1 MLEKINQ
8 VNTLL
13 QSQGNRI
20 IQKMQVGNRPALYG
34 YKPQFIVDAVNEVFG
49 PENWHYQLHDTDLFT
64 SGDDG
69 QSGQVVVS
77 VELFLRSNSESTFI
91 THGIQFGQSQII
103 YGNVGDAKKGAVTDA
118 VGKGLSLFS
127 IGKAAYRGELEQVFL
142 GKQVHSSPKLKA
154 VPNSGR
160 KKPDIPLP
168 PPATKQE
175 EITGLPILPKVTYET
190 TTDGTTILAQGD
202 TYNNRPLLKSMGFVW
217 LSKEKAWGLKK
228 AA

>member
-34 YKPQFIVDAVNEVFG
+34 YKPQFIIDAVNEVFG

-64 SGDDG
+64 SGDDEK
-69 QSGQVVVS
+69 SGQVVVS
-77 VELFLRSNSESTFI
+77 VELFIRASTEAAFV
-91 THGIQFGQSQII
+91 THGIQFGQTQII
-103 YGNVGDAKKGAVTDA
+103 HGNVGDAKKGAVTDA
-118 VGKGLSLFS
+118 VGKSLSLFS
-127 IGKAAYRGELEQVFL
+127 IGKAAYRGELEQLFL
-142 GKQVHSSPKLKA
+142 GKQVSSSPKLKA
-154 VPNSGR
+154 VPNSGV
-160 KKPDIPLP
+160 KTPDLQPS

-190 TTDGTTILAQGD
+190 TTDGTILAQGD